1 MSFLY
6 FLLFQQIPAGGGE
19 ETAQY
24 GKTAERLPQFAGVQ
38 VEFGFVVRIDEPQL
52 AVGNP
57 VVLAGQF
64 LELLDGG
71 TCTTDVHQFV
81 DATLGFTS
89 QTEQSSIGY
98 SWQQMDEG
106 QVGKQGMMANL
117 LVATEGHLP
126 GRKGDKKE
134 AAGRQEMLDSGE
146 QLPFVCNVLD
156 DVVHQDKV
164 EGLFCH
170 WCILQDVGS
179 EESTFCF
186 GLTEETTCLF
196 NTRGSQV
203 DACHPATGL
212 CERQKVA
219 TFAASY
225 FQYTSLGRDADK
237 RLHIGNVV
245 KAAGL
250 YLLAEV
256 EFSVLMSLLHVV
268 LGFDDAAKLRANLW
282 QTKRNG

>member
-52 AVGNP
+52 SVGNP

-64 LELLDGG
+64 LELLDGD

-117 LVATEGHLP
+117 LVAAEGHLP

-164 EGLFCH
+164 EGFFCH

-186 GLTEETTCLF
+186 GLTEETACLF

-212 CERQKVA
+212 CER
-219 TFAASY
+219 
-225 FQYTSLGRDADK
+225 
-237 RLHIGNVV
+237 
-245 KAAGL
+245 
-250 YLLAEV
+250 
-256 EFSVLMSLLHVV
+256 
-268 LGFDDAAKLRANLW
+268 
-282 QTKRNG
+282 

>member
-1 MSFLY
+1 
-6 FLLFQQIPAGGGE
+6 
-19 ETAQY
+19 
-24 GKTAERLPQFAGVQ
+24 
-38 VEFGFVVRIDEPQL
+38 
-52 AVGNP
+52 
-57 VVLAGQF
+57 
-64 LELLDGG
+64 
-71 TCTTDVHQFV
+71 
-81 DATLGFTS
+81 
-89 QTEQSSIGY
+89 
-98 SWQQMDEG
+98 MDEG

-117 LVATEGHLP
+117 LVAAEGHLP
-126 GRKGDKKE
+126 GRKGDEKE
-134 AAGRQEMLDSGE
+134 VAGRQEMLDSGE

-164 EGLFCH
+164 EGFFCH

-225 FQYTSLGRDADK
+225 FQYTSLGRDVDK
-237 RLHIGNVV
+237 GLHIGNVV

-268 LGFDDAAKLRANLW
+268 LVLMMQQSYGLIYGRRKETDDMMILLNAVFQYIMNYSHDISFPVASMRSFMRRLRWATMPVSVLPKQRAMANVPKPADAR
-282 QTKRNG
+282 Q